1 MKPKETPGKAIGNP
15 KDKRTQVGPYKGSQG
30 RVKSKTKQQENQ
42 RSTKGNQ
49 KEHQRET
56 KENQRECQRKTHS
69 KTTGKPEEGTG
80 KAVEIESKAKQNNRR
95 TRGTQKET
103 KRNTRGKQRKTKGNP
118 KENTQ

>member
-80 KAVEIESKAKQNNRR
+80 KAAWGPRGVQNE
-95 TRGTQKET
+95 QKRVL
-103 KRNTRGKQRKTKGNP
+103 KRVSFQLPQK
-118 KENTQ
+118 